1 MLDDSENDY
10 YKKKPSKKRKKK
22 MKHRRYDNDDED
34 VKNELERQLRENAGE
49 INDNNP
55 PGRDKISKDALTS
68 FENNKDDQLSTLG
81 IPQWPLKSDDD
92 ECSTEVSTS
101 PRTNYSPRF
110 QANPLIEESRK
121 KAGTA
126 DLQTAEPQTNSE
138 EIERKE
144 RDLKQKLF
152 SLQEPQYKEL
162 TKQSPRVGDFSPRS
176 KNKNKNRQNRAAEKH
191 KNRMKNSR
199 QNKLKSKAS
208 NNSNY
213 HAQLQRKDN
222 SACEIKGRELAY
234 GNTKAGRGLE
244 ARKVH
249 KLTKQ

>member
-1 MLDDSENDY
+1 M
-10 YKKKPSKKRKKK
+10 
-22 MKHRRYDNDDED
+22 
-34 VKNELERQLRENAGE
+34 A
-49 INDNNP
+49 
-55 PGRDKISKDALTS
+55 T
-68 FENNKDDQLSTLG
+68 
-81 IPQWPLKSDDD
+81 KSDDD

-162 TKQSPRVGDFSPRS
+162 SKQSPRVRDPSPRS
-176 KNKNKNRQNRAAEKH
+176 KTNNKNRQSRAAEKH

-199 QNKLKSKAS
+199 QNKLKSQAD

-213 HAQLQRKDN
+213 HARLQRRKRQPQLVKSKDEKL
-222 SACEIKGRELAY
+222 AAMEIQRRA
-234 GNTKAGRGLE
+234 RGLE
-244 ARKVH
+244 ARKGVQV
-249 KLTKQ
+249 KQNNKKNENKTKKG